1 MRAEE
6 LGGDLMAPSRFWQ
19 HFISNGSGES
29 TYSQPPDPVPNDAEA
44 LDAFSTVVVR
54 VAEKLRPAVVNLR
67 GPRGRGEG
75 SGSGILFT
83 PDGFL
88 LTNHHVVHGN
98 ERVRVRLQD
107 GGELEGR
114 VVGADPW
121 TDLAVVQ
128 AHASGLPFAAF
139 GDSAALR
146 VGQLVVAI
154 GSPFGFDSTVTAG
167 VISALGRTL
176 RSITGHLVDNVIQT
190 DAALNPGNSGGPLVA
205 SHGQV
210 IGINTAVI
218 RPAQGLCFA
227 IPINMAKHI
236 LPQLMQH
243 GRVVRGYLGLHARNV
258 PIPQHLVRYYSLSQ
272 KSGVEVQKIEPN
284 GPAEQAGILEDDVIV
299 SLGEQ
304 PTTSVDDLHKL
315 LTQLPVGIPASI
327 IVLRGERRIERMV
340 VSEEYPSAAPQQ

>member
-1 MRAEE
+1 
-6 LGGDLMAPSRFWQ
+6 MAHSKFWQ
-19 HFISNGSGES
+19 HFITNGSDGS
-29 TYSQPPDPVPNDAEA
+29 MAPQPPDPSPGEAEA

-54 VAEKLRPAVVNLR
+54 VAEELRPAVVNLR

-88 LTNHHVVHGN
+88 LTNHHVVGRN
-98 ERVRVRLQD
+98 ERVRIRLQD

-128 AHASGLPFAAF
+128 AHASGLPYAGF

-154 GSPFGFDSTVTAG
+154 GSPFGFESTVTAG
-167 VISALGRTL
+167 VVSAMGRTL
-176 RSITGHLVDNVIQT
+176 RSITGALVDNVIQT
-190 DAALNPGNSGGPLVA
+190 DAALNPGNSGGPLVN
-205 SHGQV
+205 SRGEV
-210 IGINTAVI
+210 IGINTAI
-218 RPAQGLCFA
+218 IAPAQGICFA

-243 GRVVRGYLGLHARNV
+243 GRVTRGYLGIHGRPVPVPRHLAREFG
-258 PIPQHLVRYYSLSQ
+258 IEQATA
-272 KSGVEVQKIEPN
+272 VEVVSVEEN
-284 GPAEQAGILEDDVIV
+284 GPADQAGLQEEDLIV
-299 SLGEQ
+299 TFGER
-304 PTTSVDDLHKL
+304 PVTSIDDLHKL
-315 LTQLPVGIPASI
+315 LLQLPVGVPASMTM
-327 IVLRGERRIERMV
+327 LRGDRRLARMV
-340 VSEEYPSAAPQQ
+340 LPVDFPDPEG